1 MSSSPRRERK
11 LPSRCVS
18 DPLEDERERG
28 EARLFRTLLG
38 SCYGPQGGLKL
49 LRNAVGGPTVATS
62 TSAVLLPA
70 LHPPGPVLRL
80 LAAAVRGHLG
90 RRGDGGLF
98 VALLA
103 SLLLEGGWGMEVPP
117 GLTGRVQGRL
127 LQLCESYLR
136 SEECACRLRVD
147 LGSLPRLL
155 SLVLTV
161 LGSKPACLLSR
172 RTARHVSTALLR
184 SFLHTVPSSGPA
196 RGDGGDDGR
205 PTTVTLGHAVLVSAV
220 GPPVEETRVLP
231 GLLVETPEVAVSVAG
246 GSPGAEGSIRVAVFN
261 TSLSGDVAEG
271 GERELCHEVAVGVSA
286 HGATLAQLLSL
297 GERLLALGVRLL
309 ACQKVVHPALCQF
322 MEERGARV
330 LDRLGA
336 SLVEP
341 LCRLTGARPLGSLAG
356 VVTPAQLGL
365 VQGTDGVRVG
375 EKRFLHLR
383 GMDAPA
389 PPVCTLVL
397 CHRND
402 AALAE
407 LKLACQAAQHA
418 LQALLKEPLALFGGG
433 CTETHLAAYIRHA
446 AMGMSEELL
455 QELRCSR
462 AQVRSV
468 ASHLAGAL
476 EAVACTLSQGRGT
489 HLVDS
494 RFGHL
499 WVAWRVAL
507 PDEDWEAVLQSCAC
521 GAVVSPP
528 PGVSWRWLGQ
538 RGHRDSTSL
547 GDEATAPT
555 PLLAPPDPPPSLLL
569 DSFTVRSNALQVA
582 VEVASLLLD
591 VKCTIEDTN

>member
-1 MSSSPRRERK
+1 MSSCPRLERK

-18 DPLEDERERG
+18 DPLEDERQRG

-49 LRNAVGGPTVATS
+49 LHNAAGGPTVATS

-70 LHPPGPVLRL
+70 LHPPGPTLRL
-80 LAAAVRGHLG
+80 LAAA
-90 RRGDGGLF
+90 
-98 VALLA
+98 
-103 SLLLEGGWGMEVPP
+103 
-117 GLTGRVQGRL
+117 
-127 LQLCESYLR
+127 LCESYLR

-172 RTARHVSTALLR
+172 RAARHVSTALLR
-184 SFLHTVPSSGPA
+184 SFLHTVPSCGLAPC
-196 RGDGGDDGR
+196 DGDDDER
-205 PTTVTLGHAVLVSAV
+205 PTTMTLGHAVLVSAV

-231 GLLVETPEVAVSVAG
+231 GLLVETSELAVSVAG
-246 GSPGAEGSIRVAVFN
+246 GSPGDEGSIRVAVFN

-271 GERELCHEVAVGVSA
+271 GERELRHEVAVGVSV

-309 ACQKVVHPALCQF
+309 ACQKVVHPALGQF
-322 MEERGARV
+322 LEERGARV
-330 LDRLGA
+330 IDRLGA

-341 LCRLTGARPLGSLAG
+341 LCRLTGAQPLGSFVG
-356 VVTPAQLGL
+356 VVTLAQLGL
-365 VQGTDGVRVG
+365 VRGTDTVRVG

-383 GMDAPA
+383 GVDA

-446 AMGMSEELL
+446 AMGLSEELL

-462 AQVRSV
+462 AQLRSV

-476 EAVACTLSQGRGT
+476 EAVACTLSQGRST

-521 GAVVSPP
+521 GALVSPP